1 MREEH
6 AGEVSRW
13 AGRMSAAQQLVALRA
28 FRSVNKQMVHRCFIA
43 LRIACEQQRVL
54 ATAAATSDVA
64 SVEGAGASVEE
75 EEAMSAARAAA
86 ADQRAADEQ
95 AAAEAMSA
103 ARAAAMSEEAQAHA
117 RKREAATAAELERQL
132 AAARADERSCA
143 DEQWAAKLSAAQQ
156 VVVMRAFRSGN
167 FSLLRRCFVAL
178 RLNARRDHDVREGA
192 MEVARAKATA
202 ALLQRDL
209 TTAIEARHAAEADA
223 AELRRQLRATRV
235 VGAMPEAAAA
245 MADGSAA
252 RQVAQRL
259 CASLASRQ
267 ARRSRLR
274 VALCGLRISAAAAR
288 MARESEARA
297 VRTMRGVGAASEIFA
312 AARREATEVIE
323 AAHAAAELAA
333 QERAAAAEAESAQLK
348 TEVAAL
354 RDELQRAR
362 ACPPSEPP
370 LPRRPPPPHAS
381 APSSTAAAS
390 IAPPMAR
397 PVSAACPRGTLV
409 HTGAPAAAA
418 STPGRPVSP
427 APSDASAAS
436 AVSLAGSLRETS
448 SRLLREGGARV
459 AGPSL
464 ADSLYGAAWR
474 LPRRAQGRKVNPQY
488 LRIWEQA
495 QGGGVGPGQ
504 LEQRKCRTSTQ

>member
-86 ADQRAADEQ
+86 ADQRAADEH

-202 ALLQRDL
+202 ALLERDL

-223 AELRRQLRATRV
+223 AELRRQLR
-235 VGAMPEAAAA
+235 
-245 MADGSAA
+245 
-252 RQVAQRL
+252 
-259 CASLASRQ
+259 
-267 ARRSRLR
+267 
-274 VALCGLRISAAAAR
+274 GLRLSAAAAR

-297 VRTMRGVGAASEIFA
+297 VRLRGVGAASEIA

-397 PVSAACPRGTLV
+397 PVSAACPRGTLD
-409 HTGAPAAAA
+409 TGAPAAAA

-448 SRLLREGGARV
+448 SRLLLLGGARV

-474 LPRRAQGRKVNPQY
+474 LPPE
-488 LRIWEQA
+488 LRGA
-495 QGGGVGPGQ
+495 N
-504 LEQRKCRTSTQ
+504 

>member
-192 MEVARAKATA
+192 MEVARA
-202 ALLQRDL
+202 
-209 TTAIEARHAAEADA
+209 
-223 AELRRQLRATRV
+223 
-235 VGAMPEAAAA
+235 
-245 MADGSAA
+245 
-252 RQVAQRL
+252 
-259 CASLASRQ
+259 
-267 ARRSRLR
+267 
-274 VALCGLRISAAAAR
+274 
-288 MARESEARA
+288 
-297 VRTMRGVGAASEIFA
+297 
-312 AARREATEVIE
+312 
-323 AAHAAAELAA
+323 AELAA
-333 QERAAAAEAESAQLK
+333 
-348 TEVAAL
+348 
-354 RDELQRAR
+354 
-362 ACPPSEPP
+362 
-370 LPRRPPPPHAS
+370 
-381 APSSTAAAS
+381 
-390 IAPPMAR
+390 
-397 PVSAACPRGTLV
+397 
-409 HTGAPAAAA
+409 
-418 STPGRPVSP
+418 
-427 APSDASAAS
+427 
-436 AVSLAGSLRETS
+436 
-448 SRLLREGGARV
+448 
-459 AGPSL
+459 
-464 ADSLYGAAWR
+464 
-474 LPRRAQGRKVNPQY
+474 
-488 LRIWEQA
+488 
-495 QGGGVGPGQ
+495 
-504 LEQRKCRTSTQ
+504 

>member
-192 MEVARAKATA
+192 MEVARAKATT

-297 VRTMRGVGAASEIFA
+297 VRLRGVGAASEIA

-397 PVSAACPRGTLV
+397 PVSAACPRGTLD
-409 HTGAPAAAA
+409 TGAPAAAA

-474 LPRRAQGRKVNPQY
+474 LPPE
-488 LRIWEQA
+488 LRGA
-495 QGGGVGPGQ
+495 
-504 LEQRKCRTSTQ
+504 K

>member
-1 MREEH
+1 
-6 AGEVSRW
+6 
-13 AGRMSAAQQLVALRA
+13 MSAAQQLVALRA

-117 RKREAATAAELERQL
+117 RKREAATAAELGRQL
-132 AAARADERSCA
+132 AAARA

-297 VRTMRGVGAASEIFA
+297 VRLRGVGAASEIA

-397 PVSAACPRGTLV
+397 PVSAACPRGLWT
-409 HTGAPAAAA
+409 
-418 STPGRPVSP
+418 STFSFNLP

-474 LPRRAQGRKVNPQY
+474 LPPE
-488 LRIWEQA
+488 LRGA
-495 QGGGVGPGQ
+495 
-504 LEQRKCRTSTQ
+504 K

>member
-156 VVVMRAFRSGN
+156 VVVMRAFRSRN

-202 ALLQRDL
+202 RSSSVIS
-209 TTAIEARHAAEADA
+209 TAIEARHAAEADA

-297 VRTMRGVGAASEIFA
+297 VRLRGVGAASEIA

-333 QERAAAAEAESAQLK
+333 QERAA
-348 TEVAAL
+348 
-354 RDELQRAR
+354 R
-362 ACPPSEPP
+362 
-370 LPRRPPPPHAS
+370 PRRS
-381 APSSTAAAS
+381 
-390 IAPPMAR
+390 
-397 PVSAACPRGTLV
+397 PRG
-409 HTGAPAAAA
+409 
-418 STPGRPVSP
+418 
-427 APSDASAAS
+427 
-436 AVSLAGSLRETS
+436 
-448 SRLLREGGARV
+448 
-459 AGPSL
+459 
-464 ADSLYGAAWR
+464 
-474 LPRRAQGRKVNPQY
+474 
-488 LRIWEQA
+488 
-495 QGGGVGPGQ
+495 
-504 LEQRKCRTSTQ
+504 